1 MQRLRKALILIVLI
15 SGVPPPLRAPLS
27 GGGEKSVE
35 FLKTIDSSM
44 TDSRHSGERAK
55 LCQEK
60 PLVMLG
66 SLAVMR
72 TLLAI
77 SIFKVVDLG
86 LVA

>member
-1 MQRLRKALILIVLI
+1 MNMFINIFIK
-15 SGVPPPLRAPLS
+15 
-27 GGGEKSVE
+27 
-35 FLKTIDSSM
+35 
-44 TDSRHSGERAK
+44 K
-55 LCQEK
+55 LVNVNLW